1 MRHQVPGSGQ
11 NAFRLR
17 KAPAGPTVT
26 ATFTQHSDQ
35 PIVPSERTSS
45 GYETRDLAA
54 YACHGPASRGRL
66 HAEPDEAG
74 TDTPDDLAV
83 RTPFQRDR
91 DRILHSGAFRKLK
104 HKTQVFVYHE
114 GDYFRTRMTHS
125 IEVAQIARSMAR
137 ALRLNDDLAEAV
149 SLAHDLGHTP
159 FGHAGEEALSRAM
172 NSFGG
177 FDHNEQTVRVI
188 TSLEHRYAAFDG
200 LNLTWETL
208 EGVVKH
214 NGPVIDQDRLRP
226 AIRELDTRIGL
237 DLDHYPAA
245 EAQLANLA
253 DDIAYLSHDFD
264 DALRAGLFDINAI
277 RELPQVAR
285 ILRDIEAKH
294 GDLPLSR
301 LTHELVR
308 RLISIFV
315 QDLLIQ
321 SSRNIEEFGIAS
333 ADDVRK
339 AGTAVIAFST
349 DMAADLEAIRGF
361 LFTNMW
367 RHYKVN
373 RMTSKA
379 KRVVTG
385 LFDLFMSETNTLPD
399 EWQGRGDQSID
410 RIPEDQRARVIADYI
425 ASMTDRYA
433 MLEHERLFKP
443 GPILR

>member
-1 MRHQVPGSGQ
+1 MS
-11 NAFRLR
+11 
-17 KAPAGPTVT
+17 
-26 ATFTQHSDQ
+26 SDK
-35 PIVPSERTSS
+35 TST
-45 GYETRDLAA
+45 GYETRDLAP
-54 YACHGPASRGRL
+54 YASHGPASRGRV
-66 HAEPDEAG
+66 HAEFDVG
-74 TDTPDDLAV
+74 TGALADLAA

-137 ALRLNDDLAEAV
+137 ALQLNDDLAEAV

-159 FGHAGEEALSRAM
+159 FGHAGEDALRRAM
-172 NSFGG
+172 QEHGG
-177 FDHNEQTVRVI
+177 FDHNEQTVRVV
-188 TSLEHRYAAFDG
+188 TALEHRYAGFDG

-214 NGPVIDQDRLRP
+214 NGPLGDRDDIRP
-226 AIRELDTRIGL
+226 AIRDLDSHL
-237 DLDHYPAA
+237 DLDLGNHPSA

-264 DALRAGLFDINAI
+264 DALRAGLFDIEAI
-277 RELPQVAR
+277 RELPQVDG
-285 ILRDIEAKH
+285 ILAEIETKH
-294 GDLPLSR
+294 GTLPISR

-308 RLISIFV
+308 RLISVFV
-315 QDLLIQ
+315 QDLLGQ
-321 SSRNIEEFGIAS
+321 SLQNITGLSASS
-333 ADDVRK
+333 ADDIRQ
-339 AGTAVIAFST
+339 AGYPVIAFST
-349 DMAADLEAIRGF
+349 QMAADLETIRGF

-379 KRVVTG
+379 KRVVTD
-385 LFDLFMSETNTLPD
+385 LFNLFMSETNTLPD
-399 EWQGRGDQSID
+399 EWQSRGGIGID
-410 RIPEDQRARVIADYI
+410 AMPKDARARIIADYI

-433 MLEHERLFKP
+433 ILEHERLFEP